1 MEVHPLTTVSS
12 LTAAATIAGAEMV
25 LLVLGGDASIVD
37 GEGVANQFEPPPAT
51 DASPEEVMVKQDG
64 VWVRATWAQL
74 VMWLGTGTALVPIS
88 PLTDESG
95 FTLTT
100 ESGDIITTEGESLGG
115 TAPVGALL
123 ESNRL
128 SELSDSVIEQ
138 EEAQSNLGL
147 DVGDIMAVY
156 TAAKS

>member
-12 LTAAATIAGAEMV
+12 LTAAATIAGAELV

-37 GEGVANQFEPPPAT
+37 GEGVVNQFEPPPAT
-51 DASPEEVMVKQDG
+51 DALPEEVMVKQDG

-74 VMWLGTGTALVPIS
+74 VMWLGAGTALVAS

-147 DVGDIMAVY
+147 NVGDIMAVY
-156 TAAKS
+156 TTAKS